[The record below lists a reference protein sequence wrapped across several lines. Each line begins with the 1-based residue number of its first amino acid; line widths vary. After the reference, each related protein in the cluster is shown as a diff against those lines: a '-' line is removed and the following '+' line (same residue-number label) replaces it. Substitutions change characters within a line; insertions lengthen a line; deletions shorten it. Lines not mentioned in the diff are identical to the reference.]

1 MVTKI
6 PASFCS
12 VPPHNVG
19 NSNKLKEFFEKDKH
33 YFVNAAFEN
42 QNLFRDD
49 KCREFIRVVRGAL
62 NMEITKRN
70 ILIGFRI

>member
-19 NSNKLKEFFEKDKH
+19 LAKLEAEG
-33 YFVNAAFEN
+33 NE
-42 QNLFRDD
+42 
-49 KCREFIRVVRGAL
+49 VVAL
-62 NMEITKRN
+62 NSDERNTFERSVAPLMESYRYKFGAELLSLLEN
-70 ILIGFRI
+70 